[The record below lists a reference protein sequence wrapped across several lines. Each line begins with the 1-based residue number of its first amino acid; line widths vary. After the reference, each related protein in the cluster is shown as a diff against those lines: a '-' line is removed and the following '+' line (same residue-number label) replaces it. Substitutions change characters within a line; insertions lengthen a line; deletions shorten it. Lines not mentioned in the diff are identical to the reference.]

1 MNEKKIIKGLY
12 YAFIDSIRKVQW
24 VMLVG
29 LFCAMV
35 TFVVV
40 NETFVPL
47 YSSSTTYIIRSKSSG
62 NNPYSNL
69 VAAEKLLGPFD
80 AVLNSQELSSIIL
93 ADTNWEKIPGT
104 ITSKQ
109 ITDTNI
115 LVVTVSADSPRNAYL
130 YMSKIN
136 EKGMDIMKNIADD
149 AVISIFRQPTVPL
162 NSYNSSGAI
171 SKSLRVGIL
180 GAVIAFALYMFLS
193 YTRPYINFSEQLKQ
207 MNTVVLDSL
216 PYEGKFRI
224 SNILKKKSDLHL
236 INGIDCSFGYV
247 ESIKNIRRKIKI
259 KDGSDSA
266 SVVVSSAN
274 AGEGKSTVAANIAIS
289 IAQRGKKVAL
299 VDLDIYNPSQYKLF
313 GNKKTVYNRI
323 EDFIFSK
330 EGFDGQVNVDPITG
344 IVMFFGTP
352 SARSRRTFPTAQAS
366 ALVEYLKKYVEYII
380 VDTPPVALFAD
391 ASEITDFTDYSLLVV
406 REHHSLE
413 DEIIDSSDTIK
424 SGKAEFLGC
433 VYNCARFDNAMS
445 VGYGYGYGYGK
456 YRYGYYKHYGY
467 GSDNSDDEIL
477 LPEEDSMKIKIEEE
491 GDDK

>member
-12 YAFIDSIRKVQW
+12 YAFIDSLRKVQW

-62 NNPYSNL
+62 NNPYSNR

-216 PYEGKFRI
+216 PYEGKF
-224 SNILKKKSDLHL
+224 
-236 INGIDCSFGYV
+236 
-247 ESIKNIRRKIKI
+247 
-259 KDGSDSA
+259 
-266 SVVVSSAN
+266 
-274 AGEGKSTVAANIAIS
+274 
-289 IAQRGKKVAL
+289 
-299 VDLDIYNPSQYKLF
+299 
-313 GNKKTVYNRI
+313 
-323 EDFIFSK
+323 
-330 EGFDGQVNVDPITG
+330 
-344 IVMFFGTP
+344 
-352 SARSRRTFPTAQAS
+352 
-366 ALVEYLKKYVEYII
+366 
-380 VDTPPVALFAD
+380 
-391 ASEITDFTDYSLLVV
+391 
-406 REHHSLE
+406 
-413 DEIIDSSDTIK
+413 
-424 SGKAEFLGC
+424 
-433 VYNCARFDNAMS
+433 
-445 VGYGYGYGYGK
+445 
-456 YRYGYYKHYGY
+456 
-467 GSDNSDDEIL
+467 
-477 LPEEDSMKIKIEEE
+477 
-491 GDDK
+491 